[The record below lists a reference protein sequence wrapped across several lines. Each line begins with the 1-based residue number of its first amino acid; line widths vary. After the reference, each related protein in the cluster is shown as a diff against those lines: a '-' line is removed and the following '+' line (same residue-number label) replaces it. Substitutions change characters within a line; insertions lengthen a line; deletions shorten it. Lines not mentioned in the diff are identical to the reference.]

1 MLVFILL
8 NILLL
13 LIFTLKLILIFIKYI
28 LKNNFQS
35 IKEELLNSSFMFF
48 IRLLCVIFHSNYI
61 LIIQYLFLLNKYH
74 YKSFKGK
81 KICILSKKKKKKLF
95 SKYKY

>member
-35 IKEELLNSSFMFF
+35 IKEELLNSSFMFLV
-48 IRLLCVIFHSNYI
+48 RL
-61 LIIQYLFLLNKYH
+61 
-74 YKSFKGK
+74 
-81 KICILSKKKKKKLF
+81 
-95 SKYKY
+95 

>member
-74 YKSFKGK
+74 YK
-81 KICILSKKKKKKLF
+81 
-95 SKYKY
+95 